1 MTYQQSVLAAT
12 STDITPPAETRLRGA
27 WLVFAWVV
35 WSFLVLLSLMN
46 FISSI
51 PTFLSDVQRL
61 CQGATCV
68 YQQPTLAT
76 AQSLQHL
83 GLSLSAYV
91 AISIAIN
98 SILAL
103 LACGISALI
112 VWRRPNDWM
121 VLLTTAMLI
130 TQALYELNY
139 LPTPFDDPASPWY
152 PAGLFLS
159 SFVPLLVIIFCVLF
173 PNGRIVPRW
182 LGWVLLGMILVNLP
196 FSLFPSL
203 PFDNLIDTLF
213 TISAFPLIFAA
224 QIYRYR
230 RVSTAVERQQTKWV
244 VYSVSLTLLAFIAWY
259 IPQAI
264 DPALSQTGTLY
275 SMVGGPL
282 LALFFGFSAVGITIA
297 IMRYRLWDIDIL
309 INRTLV
315 YGSLTFILA
324 ACYAGLIVGLE
335 SLTVVLTGKASQQPV
350 VLIISTLG
358 IVALFQP
365 LRKRLQNLIDRRF
378 YRRKYDMG
386 KTLASFNATLR
397 HEVDLNE
404 LREHLLEVVQETMQ
418 PSHVSLW
425 LRPAANP
432 TRYQTVGVN
441 FPHEKNEMVR

>member
-1 MTYQQSVLAAT
+1 MTYQRSALAVT
-12 STDITPPAETRLRGA
+12 GTDVTLPTETRLHGG
-27 WLVFAWVV
+27 WLALAWVV
-35 WSFLVLLSLMN
+35 WSLLVLLSLMS

-51 PTFLSDVQRL
+51 PTFLADVKTL
-61 CQGATCV
+61 CQGTSCV
-68 YQQPTLAT
+68 YEQPTLAT
-76 AQSLQHL
+76 MQSLHHL
-83 GLSLSAYV
+83 GLSISTYV
-91 AISIAIN
+91 AVTIAIN

-103 LACGISALI
+103 LGCGISALI

-139 LPTPFDDPASPWY
+139 LPDPFNDPASFWY
-152 PAGLFLS
+152 PLGLFLS
-159 SFVPLLVIIFCVLF
+159 STAPLLVIIFCVVF
-173 PNGRIVPRW
+173 PNGRVVPRW
-182 LGWVLLGMILVNLP
+182 LGWLLLGMILVNLP

-203 PFDNLIDTLF
+203 PFDSLIDTLF
-213 TISAFPLIFAA
+213 TISAFPLIFGA
-224 QIYRYR
+224 QLYRYR

-244 VYSVSLTLLAFIAWY
+244 VYSVSLTLLVFIVWY

-264 DPALSQTGTLY
+264 NPALSQTGTLY
-275 SMVGGPL
+275 SMIGGPL
-282 LALFFGFSAVGITIA
+282 LAIFFCFSAVGITIA

-324 ACYAGLIVGLE
+324 ACYAGLIVSLE

-350 VLIISTLG
+350 VLVISTLM
-358 IVALFQP
+358 IAALVQP

-386 KTLASFNATLR
+386 KTLAAFNATLR

-418 PSHVSLW
+418 PAHVSLW
-425 LRPAANP
+425 LRPSANP
-432 TRYQTVGVN
+432 DKFRIGSANNGQ
-441 FPHEKNEMVR
+441 EKRLSS